1 MKKWVSSIFKKKNV
15 PNWSPHTETETST
28 NTKSRNPKQDKG
40 PRFNHQSSTTH
51 TLKSHLSLYFCGT
64 HKLPLSLSL
73 FLKNLR
79 DDSARVQNETQN
91 QLSLSLCCRIR
102 SPSSIRQCR
111 YVSLRI
117 SIPILLQSSS
127 IFQFPCVV
135 QFFWIRFWKTLEFFV
150 CLFVSFS
157 ISSVRVSKLTELVSL
172 IS

>member
-73 FLKNLR
+73 SFWR
-79 DDSARVQNETQN
+79 ISATTALESKTKPRISS
-91 QLSLSLCCRIR
+91 LSLSAAEFD
-102 SPSSIRQCR
+102 
-111 YVSLRI
+111 
-117 SIPILLQSSS
+117 LQARFVNAGTYRFA
-127 IFQFPCVV
+127 FQFQFCFKAL
-135 QFFWIRFWKTLEFFV
+135 QFFSFRVWCNFFE
-150 CLFVSFS
+150 FVSE
-157 ISSVRVSKLTELVSL
+157 KP
-172 IS
+172 